1 MLIFISCCYG
11 LACVIKMYVCLWIFI
26 ASVLSCFKFMGC
38 RESRKLELRMNAI
51 LNTFRA
57 EVCLLCKFLQCVGT
71 VLVWSTV
78 FQYFCLFTEGCL
90 QPIYRW
96 SIAGVMVLHYRFIW
110 PQPGL
115 EHLLN
120 CPSPVAVKAKWSTG
134 DDDASTQPGRAVVL
148 TDWLDGWLAGWLL
161 ILASIMSPHE
171 GIKRPACC
179 CRWAQM

>member
-57 EVCLLCKFLQCVGT
+57 EVCLLCKFMQCVGT

-78 FQYFCLFTEGCL
+78 FQYLCLFTEGCL

-96 SIAGVMVLHYRFIW
+96 WSIAGVMILHYRFIW

-120 CPSPVAVKAKWSTG
+120 CASPVAVKAKWSTG

-148 TDWLDGWLAGWLL
+148 TDWLDGWLAFNPCLYHVTTWGD
-161 ILASIMSPHE
+161 
-171 GIKRPACC
+171 
-179 CRWAQM
+179 